1 MGERPLSHQ
10 QLAALLTRAQGGSE
24 EAFAQLYRAT
34 YRAQWTQARL
44 LLGSDALADEAVQE
58 SYIALYRN
66 LQSISP
72 PQVLVAYLNRTTF
85 YVCQNLRRAETRH
98 TRRSDGEERLAE
110 LPDLDRFAQ
119 PEERLAD
126 RERTERLAEGLAGL
140 PARQRQALVLR
151 YCQQLTIRQIA
162 QVLGCSDSTV
172 KRELRG
178 GKAALHRLLG
188 GVLPVFFP
196 LGAALRAST
205 APPRRQ
211 LSRPAVGALAA
222 GTAAVALGLAALPA
236 PAIGEVRAEGQNGV
250 ARAVVSARG
259 AKQVWLA
266 AADGERYPLVEVAAG
281 LYEGQPLPN
290 GSYVAVA
297 AGANGRQDRRE
308 LTVTQADERP
318 PEIVESRGEGGL
330 IALQL
335 GDETG
340 VDWAGCYLKG
350 ADGARIDPLCTQG
363 ETGYFDLSPGSYRVR
378 VCDVLGNGGW
388 SELTVSG
395 QGDGG

>member
-140 PARQRQALVLR
+140 PARQRQALV
-151 YCQQLTIRQIA
+151 
-162 QVLGCSDSTV
+162 
-172 KRELRG
+172 
-178 GKAALHRLLG
+178 LHRLLG

-350 ADGARIDPLCTQG
+350 ADGERIDPLRTQG